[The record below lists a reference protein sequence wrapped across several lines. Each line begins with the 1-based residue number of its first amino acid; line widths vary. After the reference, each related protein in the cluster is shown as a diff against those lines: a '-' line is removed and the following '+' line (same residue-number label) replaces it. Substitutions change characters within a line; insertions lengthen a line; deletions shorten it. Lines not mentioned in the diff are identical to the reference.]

1 MTQVEALIQAV
12 TDRLLEKL
20 TVENTGKE
28 SEKVYVFGSENLK
41 RQIQSFG
48 FEVVEDAQHG
58 KALVVETLTDAAVFR
73 LANLCPL
80 TTLEEWILQALQL
93 GKAVFVLGPMPS
105 VQNSS
110 KALRDDIGKLNQK
123 ISAFGLRFTN
133 LEGLKE
139 FLQQKEVTPRNGKRT
154 LLTEEKAQT
163 LSLLP
168 GDHLDAKNWLITPLA
183 RDFLRRNRI
192 RIDE

>member
-123 ISAFGLRFTN
+123 ISSFGLRFTN

-163 LSLLP
+163 LGLLP

>member
-110 KALRDDIGKLNQK
+110 KALWDDIGKLNQK
-123 ISAFGLRFTN
+123 ISSFGLRFTD

-163 LSLLP
+163 LGLLP

>member
-80 TTLEEWILQALQL
+80 TTLEEWILQALQQ
-93 GKAVFVLGPMPS
+93 GKAVFILGAMPS

-110 KALRDDIGKLNQK
+110 KALRDDIGKLTQK
-123 ISAFGLRFTN
+123 VSSFGLRFTN

-163 LSLLP
+163 LGLLP
-168 GDHLDAKNWLITPLA
+168 GDHLDAKKWLITPLA

>member
-110 KALRDDIGKLNQK
+110 KALRDDIRKLNQK
-123 ISAFGLRFTN
+123 ISSFGLRFTN

-139 FLQQKEVTPRNGKRT
+139 FLQQKEVTPRDGKRT

-163 LSLLP
+163 LGLLP